1 MSLLTPHQQKLKQR
15 RPHSNTVSGAD
26 RPPAIDT
33 IITSGISHRRN
44 SEGSPRALEP
54 PPINVSAPSPTAPT
68 HQQQHLDSPK
78 TLSLQRHFP
87 DTVMPSSSDDDN
99 NNNHTNNSS
108 RAATPPVATV
118 PETKPGTMS
127 RLFAG
132 HKKSRS
138 RGSSLSTQS
147 INDLPDTHAE
157 KQQALGN
164 SKLRSET
171 MAQQQQPQQPHRGS
185 DDASSEMSFAA
196 GSIAAACNVEP
207 ANAKRN
213 QDFHA
218 LFRSV
223 PEDDPL
229 IEDFGCALQK
239 EILLQGRIYISESHL
254 CFNANIFGWVT
265 NLVIAFSDIVDIEK
279 RTTALFI
286 PNAIQVS
293 TLHAKHFFASFLSRD
308 QAYDLIVDVWRMS
321 RPSAKQNIIDDDE
334 NKHVDEN
341 DDDEEITSSDDSSY
355 TYGSDDESSIS
366 EPEDEAQDRQGSL
379 ASLPLPETNKD
390 EEAARRRAI
399 SEAGPRP
406 NVKSLATQQQQQSP
420 LPGSND
426 TQDSNNTNNNANG
439 NGNNANKPVQK
450 QEKTECN
457 CLKCG
462 EHYPKVVQDQTF
474 NCTIET
480 MYNLLYNSDFIK
492 KFLTDQKCTDLTIN
506 SWHDSDAENIISSR
520 EMSYIKP
527 LNGSI
532 GPKSTKC
539 LLTEDILH
547 RDLEDFVTQVTTTQ
561 TPDVPSGGSFSV
573 KTRTCLMW
581 AGKGQV
587 RMLVTVLVD
596 FTKSSW
602 LKSTIESASISGQEG
617 YYKELDAA
625 IRHHLG
631 KPAAAAAAAT
641 SGSHGKKTDKRK
653 KKVKRKHKNKEGQK
667 SGGDNKPTGQNDDQS
682 PWQRLLS
689 SSIDWIVSNA
699 TLPTASQISVLC
711 MFMLVLINLYI
722 ANKMAQ
728 MDRQLEAIHLGA
740 GTSSGRKE
748 SPVVASPQ
756 ADHHHEIENELW
768 DWLGQLDP
776 EHKVKT
782 ATVQDPS
789 AAWESMTTEDD
800 NASWDAR
807 LRESQLSKDKLDQH
821 MADLEK
827 MIQRAS
833 NNMQE
838 VTKVVER
845 QRSRIVENWAS

>member
-1 MSLLTPHQQKLKQR
+1 MSLLAPEQQQKHR
-15 RPHSNTVSGAD
+15 RAHSNTVSGD

-33 IITSGISHRRN
+33 LLPITTGRRN
-44 SEGSPRALEP
+44 SEGSPRAPLP
-54 PPINVSAPSPTAPT
+54 PPINISEPSPTR
-68 HQQQHLDSPK
+68 LDSPK
-78 TLSLQRHFP
+78 TLSLQHHFP
-87 DTVMPSSSDDDN
+87 DTIMPSDDDA
-99 NNNHTNNSS
+99 HQ
-108 RAATPPVATV
+108 RAATPPVAAV

-127 RLFAG
+127 RLFA

-138 RGSSLSTQS
+138 RGSSLSTHS
-147 INDLPDTHAE
+147 VSDLPDSHAD
-157 KQQALGN
+157 KIGA
-164 SKLRSET
+164 SKLRNE
-171 MAQQQQPQQPHRGS
+171 PVRGS
-185 DDASSEMSFAA
+185 DDAASEQSTFAA

-239 EILLQGRIYISESHL
+239 EILLQGRIYISENHL

-265 NLVIAFSDIVDIEK
+265 NLVIAFSDIVEIEK

-321 RPSAKQNIIDDDE
+321 RPSAKQSSVEDEKERADDD
-334 NKHVDEN
+334 VSTS
-341 DDDEEITSSDDSSY
+341 DDTSSLY
-355 TYGSDDESSIS
+355 TYETDGESSAS
-366 EPEDEAQDRQGSL
+366 EPEDEAAQDRQGSL

-406 NVKSLATQQQQQSP
+406 NVKSLGEQPP
-420 LPGSND
+420 LPNAD
-426 TQDSNNTNNNANG
+426 NT
-439 NGNNANKPVQK
+439 KKPPVQK
-450 QEKTECN
+450 QDKTECN
-457 CLKCG
+457 CLKAG
-462 EHYPKVVQDQTF
+462 DHYPKVVLDQTF

-480 MYNLLYNSDFIK
+480 LYNLLFEGDFLK
-492 KFLTDQKCTDLTIN
+492 KFLIEQKNQELIIN
-506 SWHDSDAENIISSR
+506 PWHDSDTENVIATR
-520 EMSYIKP
+520 DMSYIKP

-539 LLTEDILH
+539 LLTDEILH
-547 RDLEDFVTQVTTTQ
+547 RDLEDFVTQETTTQ
-561 TPDVPSGGSFSV
+561 TPDVPSGSSFCI

-596 FTKSSW
+596 FYKSLW
-602 LKSTIESASISGQEG
+602 LKSTIENASISGQES

-625 IRHHLG
+625 IRRQLE
-631 KPAAAAAAAT
+631 KST
-641 SGSHGKKTDKRK
+641 SSHIKKTDKRK
-653 KKVKRKHKNKEGQK
+653 KKVKRKHKHKDHDGDGDGNKA
-667 SGGDNKPTGQNDDQS
+667 NNHDDQS
-682 PWQRLLS
+682 IWQRVLS
-689 SSIDWIVSNA
+689 SVIDWLVSNA
-699 TLPTASQISVLC
+699 TIPNASQLSVIC
-711 MFMLVLINLYI
+711 MFMLVIINLYI

-728 MDRQLEAIHLGA
+728 MDKQLEAIHQGVGL
-740 GTSSGRKE
+740 
-748 SPVVASPQ
+748 SPKKPVEPRASLQ
-756 ADHHHEIENELW
+756 HSQIENELW
-768 DWLGQLDP
+768 DWLGDIDP
-776 EHKVKT
+776 DHKVKT

-789 AAWESMTTEDD
+789 VAWEGVAEDD

-807 LRESQLSKDKLDQH
+807 LRESQLSKEKLDQH
-821 MADLEK
+821 MADLER
-827 MIQRAS
+827 MIQRAG
-833 NNMQE
+833 NNMEQ
-838 VTKVVER
+838 VTKVVDQQR
-845 QRSRIVENWAS
+845 QRILENWSS

>member
-1 MSLLTPHQQKLKQR
+1 MSLLPPPPQQELQQKQQR
-15 RPHSNTVSGAD
+15 RPYSNTVSSAD

-33 IITSGISHRRN
+33 SGIAHRRN
-44 SEGSPRALEP
+44 SEGSPRALIP
-54 PPINVSAPSPTAPT
+54 PPINVSEPSPTNT
-68 HQQQHLDSPK
+68 SLDSPK
-78 TLSLQRHFP
+78 TLSLQHHFP
-87 DTVMPSSSDDDN
+87 DTAIMPSSSDDDASNTNTN
-99 NNNHTNNSS
+99 NNNNNNNSNGNGRS
-108 RAATPPVATV
+108 ATPPIAIV
-118 PETKPGTMS
+118 PETTKSGTVS
-127 RLFAG
+127 RLFGG
-132 HKKSRS
+132 HKISRS
-138 RGSSLSTQS
+138 RGSSMSNHS
-147 INDLPDTHAE
+147 AADLPDTHVE
-157 KQQALGN
+157 KQALGS
-164 SKLRSET
+164 SKLRNEST
-171 MAQQQQPQQPHRGS
+171 VQLTPQQQHRGS
-185 DDASSEMSFAA
+185 DDASSEMSLAG
-196 GSIAAACNVEP
+196 GSIAAACNLEP
-207 ANAKRN
+207 ANTKRN

-239 EILLQGRIYISESHL
+239 EILLQGRIYISENHL

-321 RPSAKQNIIDDDE
+321 RPSTKKNGMDDDE
-334 NKHVDEN
+334 NGQV
-341 DDDEEITSSDDSSY
+341 DDEGLSISDDSSY
-355 TYGSDDESSIS
+355 TYESDDESSVS
-366 EPEDEAQDRQGSL
+366 EPEDDSTQDRQGSL

-390 EEAARRRAI
+390 EDAARRRAI
-399 SEAGPRP
+399 SEAGSRP
-406 NVKSLATQQQQQSP
+406 NVKTIATQQQSSPPPP
-420 LPGSND
+420 LPGS
-426 TQDSNNTNNNANG
+426 TKNNTVTDNQTNG
-439 NGNNANKPVQK
+439 NKPIQK
-450 QEKTECN
+450 QEKTACS
-457 CLKCG
+457 CLNTG
-462 EHYPKVVQDQTF
+462 DHYPKVVYDQTL

-480 MYNLLYNSDFIK
+480 IYNLLYNSDFVK
-492 KFLTDQKCTDLTIN
+492 KFLTDQKCTELNIN
-506 SWHDSDAENIISSR
+506 SWHDAEAENVLSVR

-539 LLTEDILH
+539 LLTEEILH

-617 YYKELDAA
+617 YYKDLDAA
-625 IRHHLG
+625 IRQYLE
-631 KPAAAAAAAT
+631 KSASASSNT
-641 SGSHGKKTDKRK
+641 KKTDKRK
-653 KKVKRKHKNKEGQK
+653 RRVKRKHKQK
-667 SGGDNKPTGQNDDQS
+667 DGQNGVDTKTKDSADNQS
-682 PWQRLLS
+682 PWQRILS
-689 SSIDWIVSNA
+689 SLIDWLVSNA
-699 TLPTASQISVLC
+699 SIPNASQISVLC
-711 MFMLVLINLYI
+711 MFMLVIINLYI

-728 MDRQLEAIHLGA
+728 MDRQLEAIHQGV
-740 GTSSGRKE
+740 GTRKNWESSP
-748 SPVVASPQ
+748 SASPHIHQ
-756 ADHHHEIENELW
+756 HNEIENELW

-776 EHKVKT
+776 DHNAKT
-782 ATVQDPS
+782 AIVEDPS
-789 AAWESMTTEDD
+789 SRWDKMAEDD
-800 NASWDAR
+800 NASWDAQ
-807 LRESQLSKDKLDQH
+807 LRESQLTKDKLDQH

-845 QRSRIVENWAS
+845 QRSRILDNWSS